1 MLPLAGQILG
11 ASMTASRNLFFLL
24 ALTAASAAQADPLP
38 AQDPLYKAVAAA
50 DAALFGASNRCDLDT
65 FGRYFTDDLEFYHD
79 KDGLSVGKADLIRK
93 TRDNICGKMI
103 RELVPGSLKVFPL
116 PGYGAMEMGTH
127 RFLHPGSPND
137 VGQAD
142 FMHVWQL
149 RNGSW
154 KISRVISYDH

>member
-1 MLPLAGQILG
+1 
-11 ASMTASRNLFFLL
+11 
-24 ALTAASAAQADPLP
+24 
-38 AQDPLYKAVAAA
+38 
-50 DAALFGASNRCDLDT
+50 
-65 FGRYFTDDLEFYHD
+65 
-79 KDGLSVGKADLIRK
+79 
-93 TRDNICGKMI
+93 MI